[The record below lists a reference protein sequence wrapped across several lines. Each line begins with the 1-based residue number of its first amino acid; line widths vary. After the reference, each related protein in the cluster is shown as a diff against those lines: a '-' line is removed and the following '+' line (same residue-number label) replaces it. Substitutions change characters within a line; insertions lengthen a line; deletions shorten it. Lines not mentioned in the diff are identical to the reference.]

1 MALTYHYGHLFLE
14 LDHLAATKLE
24 LRVGQGF
31 TERHPALAVESVIG
45 SSCNGLGRADM
56 NRVMDESRFRA
67 LFDATY
73 PAMARYARHRG
84 LDRDDAEDLIA
95 STFEVAWRRLDVV
108 PSDDEALLWLYA
120 VAFNLLRNLRRRQGR
135 DRQLVARLPM
145 IDTVLPSSEPST
157 ITTEA
162 IRRALDALSPDDR
175 EMILLVA
182 VDELSA
188 AQLGVVF
195 NCSAIA
201 ARTRLYRARNRLA
214 ELLGF
219 ERGVQ
224 RLAPSRHEQVENDKP
239 WEALR

>member
-1 MALTYHYGHLFLE
+1 
-14 LDHLAATKLE
+14 
-24 LRVGQGF
+24 
-31 TERHPALAVESVIG
+31 
-45 SSCNGLGRADM
+45 M
-56 NRVMDESRFRA
+56 NSVMDESRFRA

-73 PAMARYARHRG
+73 PALARYARHRG

-145 IDTVLPSSEPST
+145 VDTVLPSSEPST
-157 ITTEA
+157 ITTE
-162 IRRALDALSPDDR
+162 
-175 EMILLVA
+175 
-182 VDELSA
+182 A

-224 RLAPSRHEQVENDKP
+224 RLTPSRHEQVENDKP

>member
-1 MALTYHYGHLFLE
+1 MSLSEPLPLANAQLELGRSQVIKLEEEMAL
-14 LDHLAATKLE
+14 
-24 LRVGQGF
+24 
-31 TERHPALAVESVIG
+31 VIG
-45 SSCNGLGRADM
+45 EGHTCMAGSS
-56 NRVMDESRFRA
+56 
-67 LFDATY
+67 
-73 PAMARYARHRG
+73 
-84 LDRDDAEDLIA
+84 
-95 STFEVAWRRLDVV
+95 
-108 PSDDEALLWLYA
+108 
-120 VAFNLLRNLRRRQGR
+120 R

-145 IDTVLPSSEPST
+145 VDTVLPSSEPST

-224 RLAPSRHEQVENDKP
+224 RLTPSRHEQVENDKP